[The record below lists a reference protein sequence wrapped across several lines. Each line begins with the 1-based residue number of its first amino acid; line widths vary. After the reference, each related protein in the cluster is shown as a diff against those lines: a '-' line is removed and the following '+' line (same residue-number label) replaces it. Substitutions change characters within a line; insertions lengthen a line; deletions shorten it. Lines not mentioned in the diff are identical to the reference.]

1 MMFTPTALMNP
12 TSTAFEMKRS
22 TPPSFRRPATTM
34 TIPVRIDS
42 VTRARDGSAA
52 SCTTVTSATM
62 IAIAPVPWTAMK
74 ADEVV
79 RAPATV
85 PNMYP

>member
-1 MMFTPTALMNP
+1 MFTPTALMKP
-12 TSTAFEMKRS
+12 TSTAFETKRS
-22 TPPSFRRPATTM
+22 TPPSRSTPATTM

-42 VTRARDGSAA
+42 VTSARDGSDA

-74 ADEVV
+74 VDEVDT
-79 RAPATV
+79 APATV
-85 PNMYP
+85 PTMYP